1 MRTILTFALW
11 LVRPLLRVVRKVC
24 FWSHL
29 VLGLTGGLV
38 ILLMSVTG
46 VLLGF
51 ERQMITAIDG
61 APMVSAP
68 VHAVRL
74 PLDSLLAR
82 NAVSAV
88 EVASVAVRVQA
99 ERPVVVR
106 FVDRERAA
114 LNLDPYT
121 AAPIVVATDGAGQRF
136 FSAMRR
142 WHRWVGATGG
152 EWRTRLKAVSGAAN
166 LGFVLLILS
175 GLWIWWPRNWRW
187 SALRSVTWFR
197 RGLGAKARDFN
208 WHNTIGFW
216 SAIPLLLVAVSGVF
230 ISYQWPGRWLDRALG
245 SPEERAAAI
254 SASASSDVAR
264 GGARGGSG
272 GGEAAVGAL
281 APSAAIASYFTAAT
295 TAKPDW
301 ALVTIT
307 LPTAGDT
314 VATVAVAEGN
324 TYRPDLK
331 STLTL
336 DLADARVLR
345 DRDYAS
351 LSSARQIRAWVRFG
365 HTGEVF
371 GLFGQTIATIV
382 SAGGAVLVLTGI
394 ALSCRRFL
402 MWRAR
407 R

>member
-1 MRTILTFALW
+1 
-11 LVRPLLRVVRKVC
+11 
-24 FWSHL
+24 
-29 VLGLTGGLV
+29 
-38 ILLMSVTG
+38 MSVTG

-51 ERQMITAIDG
+51 ERQMIAAIDG

-68 VHAVRL
+68 MHAVRL
-74 PLDSLLAR
+74 PLDSLLLR

-88 EVASVAVRVQA
+88 EVASVAVRA
-99 ERPVVVR
+99 HARRPVVVR
-106 FVDRERAA
+106 FVDRERTT

-121 AAPIVVATDGAGQRF
+121 AAPIVAATDGAGQRF

-187 SALRSVTWFR
+187 CALRSVMWFR

-216 SAIPLLLVAVSGVF
+216 LGIPLLLVAVSGVF

-254 SASASSDVAR
+254 SASASSGVAR
-264 GGARGGSG
+264 GGTG

-295 TAKPDW
+295 TAVPDW

-307 LPTAGDT
+307 LPTPGDT

-324 TYRPDLK
+324 PYRPDLT

-336 DLADARVLR
+336 DR
-345 DRDYAS
+345 
-351 LSSARQIRAWVRFG
+351 
-365 HTGEVF
+365 
-371 GLFGQTIATIV
+371 
-382 SAGGAVLVLTGI
+382 AVLVLTGI
-394 ALSCRRFL
+394 ALSCRRFVR
-402 MWRAR
+402 WRAR